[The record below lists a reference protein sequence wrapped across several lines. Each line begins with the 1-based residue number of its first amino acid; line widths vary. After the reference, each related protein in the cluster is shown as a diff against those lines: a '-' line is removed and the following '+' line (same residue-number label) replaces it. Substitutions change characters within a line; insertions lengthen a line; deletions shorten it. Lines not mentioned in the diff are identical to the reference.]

1 MQDDRQRPQPARRQ
15 NGMSRRALE
24 NGFSTISVL
33 ILMLLMVIGVGFLIF
48 FPRSKQSVIE
58 KRELTT
64 FPSFSFAS
72 YFSGEFTAGVTKW
85 YDDTVPYRDDFK
97 NMGNNIKGLFGIT
110 TNDTAIIIGLLRIT
124 VVQASLKPQNQ
135 TQQARVIPLQQA
147 RVRKL
152 LKKTRRTS
160 DKKRL
165 RAVTK
170 TVCSL

>member
-72 YFSGEFTAGVTKW
+72 YFSGEFTAGVTNGMMTLFHIVMISKIW
-85 YDDTVPYRDDFK
+85 ATISRDFLALQP
-97 NMGNNIKGLFGIT
+97 MI
-110 TNDTAIIIGLLRIT
+110 LL
-124 VVQASLKPQNQ
+124 
-135 TQQARVIPLQQA
+135 
-147 RVRKL
+147 L
-152 LKKTRRTS
+152 L
-160 DKKRL
+160 
-165 RAVTK
+165 
-170 TVCSL
+170 